1 MDLMNVVDQP
11 LSIRRPSSS
20 AEDSAFV
27 GIEEYTAFVR
37 QLCDYRKIRLAKDV
51 YRRYSTGQKTPL
63 DYVGQLRISQPL
75 RANLNVVQARMHPMV
90 DIIFEGYDRPCE
102 AEYNQE
108 DGPNYS
114 KPEMDFE

>member
-27 GIEEYTAFVR
+27 GIEEYSAFVC
-37 QLCDYRKIRLAKDV
+37 QLCDYCKVRLAKDV